1 MKKGLSVI
9 VNKTAAITNNT
20 TNGKSSITG
29 NTNTSKTRMVTLKDK
44 TDGSSTIIHAP
55 LSDESNIPAK
65 DGRKGKDDL
74 SKKCKR

>member
-20 TNGKSSITG
+20 STGKPSMPANIDSLKNRSLASNNQIKNIG
-29 NTNTSKTRMVTLKDK
+29 NK
-44 TDGSSTIIHAP
+44 IIAP
-55 LSDESNIPAK
+55 LSDESSIEQNCN
-65 DGRKGKDDL
+65 RKTRDAP